1 MRVGFNARIRRGK
14 RFPIFSKVG
23 RNKKKNYVNLSVVRI
38 SYLRDTNK
46 LRNCDNS
53 VFRSERA
60 AGCIFIDQR
69 GRFYDM
75 SHSFRIADAQLSL
88 LTNVIEP
95 CCFYVR
101 EEVQEL
107 SFFLHAPIDTNFSCP
122 IIDDLEK
129 EHSQLEKSFLTG
141 GSAKRLNRLFK
152 IILDNG
158 TSERMR
164 EKTKEGKEERYTRDV
179 KNENA
184 LVSSVEVTASKNAS
198 SSARRRQT

>member
-107 SFFLHAPIDTNFSCP
+107 SFFFTRANWYKFFLPDNRWLGKRTFSTWEIVSHGRKC
-122 IIDDLEK
+122 EAV
-129 EHSQLEKSFLTG
+129 KST
-141 GSAKRLNRLFK
+141 
-152 IILDNG
+152 I
-158 TSERMR
+158 
-164 EKTKEGKEERYTRDV
+164 
-179 KNENA
+179 
-184 LVSSVEVTASKNAS
+184 
-198 SSARRRQT
+198 